1 MVLDCPLRVFSIWDF
16 FFLAPYFY
24 SEYMVRIEI
33 FINFFEI
40 FILLCTPATSHST
53 TAALHSLLY
62 HRKTQKLADW
72 IFINIF
78 FRFFNF
84 GATIYFGNIVE
95 DHTNIDVKKPVF
107 GHIYFPPK
115 LGKLYI
121 HVLYGWKFDTFRNTP
136 GTTDRR
142 NRFSF
147 FLFFDLGR
155 RCVLYAILDIMHLNV
170 FTRTREKSGTKVIC
184 NAATPLTSRIRVCD
198 IDIKPADVIFIF
210 PDLADR
216 YPIAIRWL
224 RCEDFLIL
232 YTSVHDW

>member
-1 MVLDCPLRVFSIWDF
+1 MSIWWESK
-16 FFLAPYFY
+16 FLL
-24 SEYMVRIEI
+24 I
-33 FINFFEI
+33 FFEI

-78 FRFFNF
+78 CRFFNF

-121 HVLYGWKFDTFRNTP
+121 HVLKGWKFDTFRNTS

-147 FLFFDLGR
+147 FWFFDLGR
-155 RCVLYAILDIMHLNV
+155 RCVLYAIFGYYASECIYAHSWKKWYQSYL
-170 FTRTREKSGTKVIC
+170 
-184 NAATPLTSRIRVCD
+184 
-198 IDIKPADVIFIF
+198 
-210 PDLADR
+210 
-216 YPIAIRWL
+216 
-224 RCEDFLIL
+224 
-232 YTSVHDW
+232 